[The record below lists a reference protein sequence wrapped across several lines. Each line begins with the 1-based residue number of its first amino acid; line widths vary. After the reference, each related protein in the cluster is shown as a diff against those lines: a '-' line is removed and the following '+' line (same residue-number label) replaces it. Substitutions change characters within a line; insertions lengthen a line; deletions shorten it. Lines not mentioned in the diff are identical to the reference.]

1 MALRMQRRCAE
12 QDTTWFLRFASISS
26 FVLAILLT
34 SAASAQAGHEVSLA
48 RALFE
53 EGVTLADQGDWEGAA
68 DRFGRAHSLKP
79 TSGIAFN
86 WASALA
92 ATGKLSQASE
102 LLQIIVRDPSADD
115 ALKQESEH
123 KLAEL
128 APRMARLK
136 LHVDAS
142 LANSTI
148 KVDGNTWP
156 HPVWDVAMPVDPGSH
171 VATSSKGDLE
181 LARVDLSLAEGELR
195 EIEFSLPTPAVEA
208 VAPVVVVPPVAPVE
222 HSERPSRPLY
232 KNWVLWTAVGA
243 VVVGG
248 AVAAVV
254 LSTKGGDTTMPP
266 PATGNTGPGVLRW

>member
-12 QDTTWFLRFASISS
+12 QDNPWFSRFASILS

-34 SAASAQAGHEVSLA
+34 SIASAEAGHEVSLA

-53 EGVTLADQGDWEGAA
+53 EGVAQADRGDWEGAA
-68 DRFGRAHSLKP
+68 DRFGRAHALKP

-92 ATGKLSQASE
+92 ATGKLTQASE
-102 LLQIIVRDPSADD
+102 LLQIIVRDPA
-115 ALKQESEH
+115 AELGLKQESER

-136 LHVDAS
+136 LHVDRS
-142 LANSTI
+142 LAETTI
-148 KVDGNTWP
+148 KIDGNAWP
-156 HPVWDVAMPVDPGSH
+156 RPVWDVAMPVDPGVH
-171 VATSSKGDLE
+171 VATSSRGDTE
-181 LARVDLSLAEGELR
+181 LARVNLTLSEGELR
-195 EIEFSLPTPAVEA
+195 EIALSLPTPIAEA
-208 VAPVVVVPPVAPVE
+208 AAPEVMAPEAAPVE
-222 HSERPSRPLY
+222 RRERPSRPLY

-248 AVAAVV
+248 AVVAVV
-254 LSTKGGDTTMPP
+254 LGTKGGESPSEA
-266 PATGNTGPGVLRW
+266 PAMGNTGPGVLRW

>member
-12 QDTTWFLRFASISS
+12 QDNTWFSRFASISS

-34 SAASAQAGHEVSLA
+34 SVASAQAGHEVSLA

-53 EGVTLADQGDWEGAA
+53 EGVTMADKGDWEGAA
-68 DRFGRAHSLKP
+68 DRFGRAHALKP

-102 LLQIIVRDPSADD
+102 LLQIIVRDPAAD
-115 ALKQESEH
+115 AGLKQECEL

-142 LANSTI
+142 LADSTI

-156 HPVWDVAMPVDPGSH
+156 RPVWDVAMPVDPGEH
-171 VATSSKGDLE
+171 VATGSKGEQE
-181 LARVDLSLAEGELR
+181 LARVVLSLSEGELR
-195 EIEFSLPTPAVEA
+195 EIELSPPTPVAAPAV
-208 VAPVVVVPPVAPVE
+208 PVVVVPPPAPIE

-254 LSTKGGDTTMPP
+254 LSTKGGDTRMEP